1 MELTE
6 SDVPGV
12 HALGVGEE
20 LVLRLEENPTTGFR
34 WRAAD
39 LPEGVTLADDGF
51 VPPAEARPGQGGV
64 HTFRVRPTAPGE
76 YRVAIALGRSWGAE
90 APDRSLEFTVRV
102 S

>member
-6 SDVPGV
+6 SDVRGE

-34 WRAAD
+34 WQPAD

-51 VPPAEARPGQGGV
+51 VPPTAARPGQGGV
-64 HTFRVRPTAPGE
+64 HTFRVRPTAPGA
-76 YRVAIALGRSWGAE
+76 YRVAIALGRSWGAT
-90 APDRSLEFTVRV
+90 APERSVEFTVRA

>member
-34 WRAAD
+34 WQPAD
-39 LPEGVTLADDGF
+39 LPDGVTVVDDGF
-51 VPPAEARPGQGGV
+51 VPPTAARPGQGGV
-64 HTFRVRPTAPGE
+64 HTFRVRPTAPGD
-76 YRVAIALGRSWGAE
+76 YRVAIALARSWRAA

>member
-6 SDVPGV
+6 SDVRGE

-34 WRAAD
+34 WQPAD
-39 LPEGVTLADDGF
+39 LPEGLTVADDGF
-51 VPPAEARPGQGGV
+51 VPPMQARPGQAGV

-76 YRVAIALGRSWGAE
+76 YRVAIALGRSWGAQP
-90 APDRSLEFTVRV
+90 PDRSLEFTVRV